1 MHNHG
6 DSKQYGFNED
16 EGEQEAVT
24 FLRQRRDPKGWDV
37 VIERPPCSSMKES
50 RFSLDAQDGRGWN
63 QTNNFQATAIKP
75 SAPPHEPWDPFW
87 WSPTALGFASYYNAA
102 RLQPGYPALLSPRVQ
117 SQSTCS
123 ISRPISATGLASFG
137 AQHADFGCSSAAV
150 VGKPPKALQRK
161 SGAMEK
167 STLPLDNGV
176 NATFTSPVASQ
187 VSVIAPYAQSQY
199 DLLIFYFF
207 LKRKPAFYSKCV
219 FSKFAAVT
227 IIAKIRAI

>member
-6 DSKQYGFNED
+6 DSKQCDFNED
-16 EGEQEAVT
+16 EGEEEEVT
-24 FLRQRRDPKGWDV
+24 FLLRLKPAPTPPTRRRKPPICQTTTPKGWDV

-87 WSPTALGFASYYNAA
+87 WSPTALG
-102 RLQPGYPALLSPRVQ
+102 
-117 SQSTCS
+117 
-123 ISRPISATGLASFG
+123 
-137 AQHADFGCSSAAV
+137 AAV

-187 VSVIAPYAQSQY
+187 GVK
-199 DLLIFYFF
+199 D
-207 LKRKPAFYSKCV
+207 
-219 FSKFAAVT
+219 AVPVGKVRLST
-227 IIAKIRAI
+227 GH